1 MNRTYTILL
10 LITLFVCNILHAQ
23 DNVAKKDTAL
33 IDLTF
38 LEVVTDSSEIGYD
51 IPKSLAVH
59 AVMMEDD
66 SELPLGMSLDIDSI
80 LNSWHTLNLLESL
93 NCDAYTVD
101 PQSISDTVYA
111 ERLYKMPT
119 VIEMTYNKEVR
130 KHINKYASSSQL
142 VPYLLGIAHFYLP
155 LFEEAIDRYGLP
167 HELKYLPVIES
178 AMKPQAISRA
188 GAKGLWQF
196 MYGTGKIYGL
206 KSNNYIEERFDP
218 IKSTDAAMR
227 HLSMLYN
234 MFGDWQLALAAYNCG
249 EGNVK
254 KAIRRSG
261 GKTKF
266 WEIYRFLPKET
277 RGYVPAFIAANYIMT
292 YHQEH
297 GICPMEPKIPI
308 ATDTIHI
315 SKNLHF
321 EQISRLCNIDIE
333 EIRAINPQYVRD
345 VIPGEN
351 ESCVLR
357 LRNES
362 ITRLIMLGDSVYTY
376 NEEKYFPKEK
386 VGEILKEAANNHDT
400 GNGKYITYKV
410 RKGDT
415 LGKIAGKYR
424 VSVKQLRSW
433 NNLKN
438 NNIGIG
444 RVLRIYK

>member
-1 MNRTYTILL
+1 
-10 LITLFVCNILHAQ
+10 
-23 DNVAKKDTAL
+23 
-33 IDLTF
+33 
-38 LEVVTDSSEIGYD
+38 
-51 IPKSLAVH
+51 
-59 AVMMEDD
+59 
-66 SELPLGMSLDIDSI
+66 
-80 LNSWHTLNLLESL
+80 
-93 NCDAYTVD
+93 
-101 PQSISDTVYA
+101 
-111 ERLYKMPT
+111 
-119 VIEMTYNKEVR
+119 
-130 KHINKYASSSQL
+130 
-142 VPYLLGIAHFYLP
+142 
-155 LFEEAIDRYGLP
+155 
-167 HELKYLPVIES
+167 
-178 AMKPQAISRA
+178 
-188 GAKGLWQF
+188 
-196 MYGTGKIYGL
+196 
-206 KSNNYIEERFDP
+206 
-218 IKSTDAAMR
+218 MR

-315 SKNLHF
+315 SRNLHF